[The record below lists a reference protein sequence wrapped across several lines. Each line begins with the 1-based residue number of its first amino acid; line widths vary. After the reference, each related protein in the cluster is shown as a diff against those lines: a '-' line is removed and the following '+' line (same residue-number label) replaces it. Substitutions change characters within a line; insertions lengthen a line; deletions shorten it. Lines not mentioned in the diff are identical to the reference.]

1 MKHLSREACAA
12 SWNFSRLC
20 TRFGD
25 RDAFYFGAGATL
37 FDIALRLIAQGPPFC
52 PALFLAAPHNEGEE
66 NNFAAAGED
75 DGHPAKER
83 KEKGTRLRNPKV
95 ERKSERKIAHKRKR
109 GEIRQRQKIAS
120 VSK

>member
-1 MKHLSREACAA
+1 MPLAGISRDWALDLATGMLS
-12 SWNFSRLC
+12 
-20 TRFGD
+20 T
-25 RDAFYFGAGATL
+25 YFGAGATL